1 MRPTPRLAMISASIG
16 AGHDQAADQLTTA
29 LVAYGCTVNRHD
41 FLDLLPAGAGHRFSH
56 LYAAQLRR
64 APGSWGALVGTLR
77 RPSLAGVAAGAIA
90 RAAAPGL
97 QAALTGQEDLV
108 VSTFPLAS
116 QALGRLRATG
126 QLASPVA
133 TFLCDPSVHPLWVSD
148 GVDTHMAVDTV
159 AAAQAHR
166 LGARGIV
173 VCAPAVGAQFRPGTE
188 AEKRAARARWGLPDG
203 PIALVVGGSW
213 GAGQLAHTAR
223 DIAATGLATPVTV
236 CGRNTRL
243 HRRLVGGGPGIT
255 LGWVADM
262 AELLRAADVVVHNA
276 GGMTCWE
283 AIAVGVPLLAYRALP
298 GHGTANAAALK
309 QAGLSAWCR
318 DRAQLQAALRDP
330 RPVPPRPVTA
340 PRPADALAWL
350 LGAQFADLAPT
361 T

>member
-1 MRPTPRLAMISASIG
+1 MISASIG

-29 LVAYGCTVNRHD
+29 LVARGCAVTRHD
-41 FLDLLPAGAGHRFSH
+41 FLDLLPARAGHGLAQ
-56 LYAAQLRR
+56 LYAAQLRT

-77 RPSLAGVAAGAIA
+77 RPSLARVTGNAVA

-97 QAALTGQEDLV
+97 LRALTGDEDLV
-108 VSTFPLAS
+108 VSTFPFAS
-116 QALGRLRATG
+116 QALGQLRAAG
-126 QLASPVA
+126 RLASPVV
-133 TFLCDPSVHPLWVSD
+133 TFLCDPSVHPLWVSA
-148 GVDTHMAVDTV
+148 GVETHMAVDTV

-173 VCAPAVGAQFRPGTE
+173 VCAPAVGAGFRPGTE

-213 GAGQLAHTAR
+213 GAGALAQTAR

-243 HRRLVGGGPGIT
+243 HRRLVADGPGIT
-255 LGWVADM
+255 LGWVGDM

-283 AIAVGVPLLAYRALP
+283 AIAAGVPLLAYRALP
-298 GHGTANAAALK
+298 GHGTANAAALE

-318 DRAQLQAALRDP
+318 DRADLRAALRDP
-330 RPVPPRPVTA
+330 RPFPPQPVTA
-340 PRPADALAWL
+340 PRPADALTRL
-350 LGAQFADLAPT
+350 LGAPAADLAPAA
-361 T
+361 